1 MSMRLDSEV
10 AEVLIGE
17 IARSRDFA
25 AETEP
30 AYDDV
35 SIEVLDIEN
44 VETTTL
50 PFTRISAPYERIEL
64 GIATIKGAGFPA
76 VMPVKKGN
84 ATLTG
89 TWFRVGEQT
98 LAKLEDIVPPKASVW
113 PWVGVAVGVASLLA
127 GAIIWFA

>member
-1 MSMRLDSEV
+1 
-10 AEVLIGE
+10 LIGE

-50 PFTRISAPYERIEL
+50 PFTRVSSPYECIEI
-64 GIATIKGAGFPA
+64 GIATIQGAGFPL
-76 VMPVKKGN
+76 VVPLTKPG

-89 TWFRVGEQT
+89 NWFHAGDHT
-98 LAKLEDIVPPKASVW
+98 LASIDDIVPPSASIW
-113 PWVGVAVGVASLLA
+113 PWLGVAVGLASLVA
-127 GAIIWFA
+127 GAIIWFS

>member
-1 MSMRLDSEV
+1 MTMRHGSEA

-30 AYDDV
+30 AYEHV

-44 VETTTL
+44 VETSTL
-50 PFTRISAPYERIEL
+50 PFARISSPYERIEI
-64 GIATIKGAGFPA
+64 GIATIKGAGFP
-76 VMPVKKGN
+76 VMPMRPAH

-89 TWFRVGEQT
+89 SWFHAGDQT
-98 LAKLEDIVPPKASVW
+98 LASLQDIVPPKASVW
-113 PWVGVAVGVASLLA
+113 PWVGVAVGVASLVA
-127 GAIIWFA
+127 GAIIWFY

>member
-1 MSMRLDSEV
+1 MRRGSEV

-17 IARSRDFA
+17 ISRSRDFGG
-25 AETEP
+25 ETEP
-30 AYDDV
+30 PYDDV
-35 SIEVLDIEN
+35 SIEVHDIEN

-64 GIATIKGAGFPA
+64 GIATIKGAGFPV
-76 VMPVKKGN
+76 VMPIKNKPT

-98 LAKLEDIVPPKASVW
+98 LARLEDIVPRKPSMW
-113 PWVGVAVGVASLLA
+113 PWIGVAVGVASLLA

>member
-1 MSMRLDSEV
+1 MSMRHGSEV

-25 AETEP
+25 AEAEP

-50 PFTRISAPYERIEL
+50 PFTRISSPYERIEL
-64 GIATIKGAGFPA
+64 GIATIKGSGFPV
-76 VMPVKKGN
+76 VMPVKKKLN
-84 ATLTG
+84 VTLSG
-89 TWFRVGEQT
+89 SWFHAGDRT
-98 LAKLEDIVPPKASVW
+98 LASLEDI
-113 PWVGVAVGVASLLA
+113 
-127 GAIIWFA
+127 

>member
-1 MSMRLDSEV
+1 MRHDSEV

-30 AYDDV
+30 AYDNV

-76 VMPVKKGN
+76 VMPVKKKAN
-84 ATLTG
+84 ASITG